1 MKIVKVNVMSQSLWV
16 RDRFLIVRGAFSPC
30 FQCVAEGVSNF
41 CFCEKVGASA
51 VVFIRVFHGV
61 FGVALL
67 ADSARILLYLV
78 GFFYAGTFFLFFC
91 GWFWKGATGSRC
103 LPGFWGGIRSRGL
116 QRGGGSLAGRLRFC
130 SSGRVLARGVRIG
143 RGWRGRGRCCFVAGW
158 LLRRGVCGFFVGA
171 WALLCR
177 RR

>member
-1 MKIVKVNVMSQSLWV
+1 MKLKTPYKTVMSQSLWVRDRFLIVYYVQYVKHLSSQSLWV

-67 ADSARILLYLV
+67 R
-78 GFFYAGTFFLFFC
+78 
-91 GWFWKGATGSRC
+91 
-103 LPGFWGGIRSRGL
+103 
-116 QRGGGSLAGRLRFC
+116 
-130 SSGRVLARGVRIG
+130 
-143 RGWRGRGRCCFVAGW
+143 
-158 LLRRGVCGFFVGA
+158 
-171 WALLCR
+171 
-177 RR
+177 

>member
-1 MKIVKVNVMSQSLWV
+1 MAFTKRNHSQVAIPLGQGQVFNKERIHLRSITRSQSLWV

-67 ADSARILLYLV
+67 H
-78 GFFYAGTFFLFFC
+78 
-91 GWFWKGATGSRC
+91 
-103 LPGFWGGIRSRGL
+103 
-116 QRGGGSLAGRLRFC
+116 
-130 SSGRVLARGVRIG
+130 
-143 RGWRGRGRCCFVAGW
+143 
-158 LLRRGVCGFFVGA
+158 
-171 WALLCR
+171 
-177 RR
+177 